1 MHRFRCWRQVKGS
14 QMGRHTFHR
23 RTYFFFVKS
32 AHILTTPSVKG
43 KFWFVVIFIYWM
55 IPIVVTPSNRSSNIL
70 NKCLP
75 RVLWSLFFASFPI
88 CNTMILFIHSFHFIR
103 SCIMRAI
110 VIPVLGKL
118 ETNQNTLYVSNFWIL
133 HVTGLP
139 AFVDVTVRLVDDS
152 VSFPRSVKYPISLH

>member
-1 MHRFRCWRQVKGS
+1 
-14 QMGRHTFHR
+14 
-23 RTYFFFVKS
+23 
-32 AHILTTPSVKG
+32 
-43 KFWFVVIFIYWM
+43 
-55 IPIVVTPSNRSSNIL
+55 
-70 NKCLP
+70 
-75 RVLWSLFFASFPI
+75 
-88 CNTMILFIHSFHFIR
+88 
-103 SCIMRAI
+103 MRAI